1 MSSKNAIVNF
11 LKKLKTMD
19 SVPESVVDAACELAD
34 EACEEEIE
42 EVKDEGTVQG
52 MEETKSLEE
61 IVRDA
66 VNSALASNGIIKDES
81 MNSLDEV
88 LKSEEEQEENLVEA
102 EDAEGEESVTV
113 DPEKISLDS
122 AKKII
127 REIKP
132 YIAGISDKD
141 TRKKISDSIAALAK
155 VNRMTTTDYASI
167 YKAVTSNKASK
178 AKDNEYKMA
187 YTDDYSVGNNIAN
200 KYNPHYNKEGK

>member
-42 EVKDEGTVQG
+42 KIKDEGTVQG

-66 VNSALASNGIIKDES
+66 VNSALAANGLIKDES

-102 EDAEGEESVTV
+102 EDAEGEETVTV

-132 YIAGISDKD
+132 YIAGISDSE

-155 VNRMTTTDYASI
+155 VNRKTTNDYASI

>member
-34 EACEEEIE
+34 EVCEEEIE
-42 EVKDEGTVQG
+42 EIKDEGTVQG

-66 VNSALASNGIIKDES
+66 VNSALAANGLIKDES

-88 LKSEEEQEENLVEA
+88 LKSEEEQKENLVEA

-132 YIAGISDKD
+132 YIAGISDSE
-141 TRKKISDSIAALAK
+141 TRKKISDSIAALAN
-155 VNRMTTTDYASI
+155 VNRKTTNDYASI
-167 YKAVTSNKASK
+167 YKAVASNKASK